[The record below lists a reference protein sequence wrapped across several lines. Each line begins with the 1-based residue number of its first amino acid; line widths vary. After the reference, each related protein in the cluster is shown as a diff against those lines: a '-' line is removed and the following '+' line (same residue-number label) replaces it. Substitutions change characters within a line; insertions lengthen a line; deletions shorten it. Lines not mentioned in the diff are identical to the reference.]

1 MDRRGASGVSL
12 DGSTGA
18 PGAARVLWVTD
29 EAPDR
34 ELSGGSIRQS
44 YLFEALAS
52 AYPTDLL
59 IAGATVGEDARALA
73 KNVTELQTRTAP
85 WTAHPIGRRAL
96 SLGISFG
103 SPYPLAAYPAF
114 PARRALAREL
124 RERSHR
130 YDLVCVEHASLAPL
144 IPVTRSGRWMI
155 TFHHLLSGMIGSEA
169 TLAPGRRQ
177 RWYRE
182 RDERKAQTL
191 ERRAVESYDVSIV
204 CSEEDATALAATAG
218 PGAAARI
225 AVVPNGVSTSQY
237 KATPVPSEPA
247 VLFPGYFGYAPNSDG
262 ARWFCAE
269 VWPRVR
275 RLVPDATLVLA
286 GRRPTPEVVAL
297 GELPSVSVHP
307 DVPSMLPYFRS
318 ARAVI
323 VPLRVGTGTRLKA
336 LEGMASGRPVI
347 GTTTGLSGLGITD
360 GVQARIADD
369 PAAMADALAE
379 VLRDDA
385 LAESLATAGRALVE
399 QRFDWARIGAQLVE
413 LAAEALSADRYT
425 ASIASR

>member
-1 MDRRGASGVSL
+1 MSVAQR
-12 DGSTGA
+12 TGA
-18 PGAARVLWVTD
+18 PGTGRVLWVTD

-34 ELSGGSIRQS
+34 ALSGGSIRQS

-59 IAGATVGEDARALA
+59 IAGAGVGDDVRALA
-73 KNVTELQTRTAP
+73 ENVTALQTRQAP
-85 WTAHPIGRRAL
+85 WTAHPVGRRAL
-96 SLGISFG
+96 SLAISFG

-124 RERSHR
+124 RRRGDR

-144 IPVTRSGRWMI
+144 IPARRSGRWII

-177 RWYRE
+177 LWYRQ
-182 RDERKAQTL
+182 RDERQARAL
-191 ERRAVESYDVSIV
+191 ERRAVQAYDASIV
-204 CSEEDATALAATAG
+204 CSEEDAAALAATAG
-218 PGAAARI
+218 GSSAASI
-225 AVVPNGVSTSQY
+225 AVVPNGVNTAQFR
-237 KATPVPSEPA
+237 ATPVPPEPA
-247 VLFPGYFGYAPNSDG
+247 ILFPGYFGYAPNSDG

-275 RLVPDATLVLA
+275 RSIPDATLVLA
-286 GRRPTPEVVAL
+286 GRKPTPEVLAL

-307 DVPSMLPYFRS
+307 DVPSMLPYFES
-318 ARAVI
+318 ARAVV

-336 LEGMASGRPVI
+336 LEGMAAGRPVV

-360 GVQARIADD
+360 GVHARIADD
-369 PAAMADALAE
+369 PEAMADALVD
-379 VLRDDA
+379 VLGNDA
-385 LAESLATAGRALVE
+385 LADGLGGAGRELVE
-399 QRFDWARIGAQLVE
+399 QRFDWTRIGAQLVE
-413 LAAEALSADRYT
+413 LATETMRAESSLSAVR
-425 ASIASR
+425 